1 MGSEFAE
8 KSIAEWYV
16 SLNMYTM
23 IDDDINDKVIG
34 LISEILPDQVNIMS
48 CHAMSSKI
56 M

>member
-23 IDDDINDKVIG
+23 IDDDKIFKRIPIETFYPKEDRCWECK
-34 LISEILPDQVNIMS
+34 LEI
-48 CHAMSSKI
+48 
-56 M
+56 